1 MIVYDGKGERVN
13 RLGPTSEE
21 ERGLWS
27 VVIRQMT
34 MERKMELGIL
44 AIRKVSY
51 VYLLICLFYL
61 TT

>member
-34 MERKMELGIL
+34 MERKME
-44 AIRKVSY
+44 V
-51 VYLLICLFYL
+51 LLR
-61 TT
+61 